1 MARNFSAEEHK
12 AGLTLLVKPI
22 DDPERPVDAEQ
33 FLQAA
38 TKWLTSLSSF
48 ASGNGL
54 QIRWE
59 IAELKRS
66 SALLE
71 VIPVDVRTGVIADSL
86 AKNWKRVVRQVE
98 ETGLPPQEISAETV
112 RDIEHFAASA
122 NGLNLVISSGD
133 EPVIQPITISTQ
145 KRFKEAVTS
154 LPSEEYSQPGTLR
167 GKLAVLNSWNPE
179 ERWFRLRLPLAPD
192 KQVRCVYADEAL
204 ISSLGDT
211 FEKLMDVTGTLH
223 YRGSEIWPYL
233 VEVQSVRQLQPPSL
247 DSFLAEMLPFP
258 MLAGTDSV
266 SCVRSLRDAE

>member
-211 FEKLMDVTGTLH
+211 FEKLMDVTGILH

>member
-1 MARNFSAEEHK
+1 MARNFSPEEHK

-33 FLQAA
+33 FLDTA
-38 TKWLTSLSSF
+38 TKWLKSLSSF
-48 ASGNGL
+48 ATGNGL
-54 QIRWE
+54 QVRWE

-71 VIPVDVRTGVIADSL
+71 VIPVDIRTGVIADSV
-86 AKNWKRVVRQVE
+86 AKNWKRIVREVE
-98 ETGLPPQEISAETV
+98 ETGMPPQELSSEAV
-112 RDIEHFAASA
+112 KDFEHFTAAA
-122 NGLNLVISSGD
+122 NGLNLVVSSGD

-145 KRFKEAVTS
+145 KRFKEAITA
-154 LPSEEYSQPGTLR
+154 LPNEEYSQPGTLR

-192 KQVRCVYADEAL
+192 KQVRCVYRDEAL

-211 FEKLMDVTGTLH
+211 FEKLVDVTGILH
-223 YRGSEIWPYL
+223 YRSSEIWPFL
-233 VEVQSVRQLQPPSL
+233 IEVQSVRKLRQLSL

-258 MLAGTDSV
+258 MSAGMDSV